1 MNAGVLLRPL
11 HFELARH
18 RPLAPPCGRLWPSCV
33 LAALPSVFAALDFGI
48 LRRSRPLSALTAVC
62 SVLHLFRFTVAGPT
76 PQKDQRL
83 AFCIRPFRV
92 VLTSVRTFSQRFKE
106 KTPVRVPCLHELP
119 KTH

>member
-18 RPLAPPCGRLWPSCV
+18 RPLAPPCGHLWPSCV
-33 LAALPSVFAALDFGI
+33 LAALLSV
-48 LRRSRPLSALTAVC
+48 LTAVC